1 MEALVR
7 WLGCDVTEG
16 EVVGMGA
23 GVEVVGGHGVTWS
36 KSTASA

>member
-1 MEALVR
+1 MEALMR
-7 WLGCDVTEG
+7 WLSYDVTQG

-36 KSTASA
+36 ESTAS